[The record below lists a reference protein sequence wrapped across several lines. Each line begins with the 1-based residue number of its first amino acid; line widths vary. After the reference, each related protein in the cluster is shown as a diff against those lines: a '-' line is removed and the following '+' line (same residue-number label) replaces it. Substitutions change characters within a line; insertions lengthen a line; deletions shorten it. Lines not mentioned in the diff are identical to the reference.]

1 MIVTLEIPDSEAAFF
16 LNLIRKFDF
25 VRVNQTQQVGLK
37 SVQKEFI
44 VVEVAPTDYKFDREE
59 LNERI

>member
-1 MIVTLEIPDSEAAFF
+1 MIVTLEIPDSEATFF